1 MTSDTVP
8 RWVRAL
14 TLASVL
20 FISALAGHTAA
31 GGVMP
36 AASVLV
42 FLFVITL
49 VAVAPL
55 VGALLSPARIVAL
68 LIGGEA
74 VLHAALEFLSRS
86 TVMSAMGGTAANP
99 AAMLSPTSCHLMMQ
113 PTSAMPY
120 GSGTS
125 LLSDGHVIMLLA
137 HMAAAV
143 VAWMWLVAGERVF
156 WNLLRLAAR
165 PVAGAWQAVV
175 AVVRGAVGTILIS
188 HPRPQPCWDQR
199 RTVCGLLWAAGAVCR
214 RGPPALCC
222 VR

>member
-86 TVMSAMGGTAANP
+86 TVMSAIGGTAADP

-125 LLSDGHVIMLLA
+125 LLRDGHVIMLLA

-188 HPRPQPCWDQR
+188 HPRPQ
-199 RTVCGLLWAAGAVCR
+199 
-214 RGPPALCC
+214 
-222 VR
+222 

>member
-55 VGALLSPARIVAL
+55 VGRK
-68 LIGGEA
+68 
-74 VLHAALEFLSRS
+74 
-86 TVMSAMGGTAANP
+86 GT
-99 AAMLSPTSCHLMMQ
+99 LFEQT
-113 PTSAMPY
+113 
-120 GSGTS
+120 
-125 LLSDGHVIMLLA
+125 
-137 HMAAAV
+137 
-143 VAWMWLVAGERVF
+143 
-156 WNLLRLAAR
+156 
-165 PVAGAWQAVV
+165 
-175 AVVRGAVGTILIS
+175 
-188 HPRPQPCWDQR
+188 
-199 RTVCGLLWAAGAVCR
+199 
-214 RGPPALCC
+214 
-222 VR
+222 